1 MAAPELVRPS
11 GGTRRLRLRRW
22 WVRAGFTALFVVAF
36 ALGVWGFAVY
46 RTDPDFAWG
55 TTAWDVVYYSVQ
67 LFVLGAEAT
76 NDGGDLPWQL
86 QAARFLAP
94 VATGY
99 AVFEA
104 VRSLFADQ
112 FALVRTRRMRGHAVV
127 VGRTPAA
134 DVIAE
139 ALAAR
144 GTLVVRTVTGSEE
157 ALRDAGIAGAA
168 VLYACDAE
176 DDEPG
181 TNVLTVAV
189 ASRVDR
195 DPDLP
200 VLRLNAHV
208 RDPELALALQA
219 RHLSHPQPGV
229 DFFTLDE
236 LVARALAR
244 RDIDVARGDAP
255 HVAVTGHGVF
265 GRALV
270 VALARLRHVEIA
282 SGGEPLT
289 VTLVGPGAR
298 EAARALRARWPAV
311 RAACRLV
318 PVTTFADVRSV
329 GTPDRVYVCHD
340 DDGEALR
347 EALRDSDLWRAA
359 DGPVVLRLNRL
370 AGLDALFGVHDGAIL
385 DDLDGRLD
393 IVRPGPLLRRATAP
407 GALVHD
413 DVYDLMAVSAHLT
426 YLRNQRSRGVEWGSS
441 PAMVP
446 WTELSADLRAANRA
460 QVRAV
465 PDRLRQMGC
474 TVAPARG
481 TEHGRI
487 PEPVVDARA
496 VDEHDRWTAE
506 KEAAGWT
513 YGPVRDDARRVHP
526 DLRPWSELS
535 EADREKD
542 RAAIRAI
549 PVILADFGLHVVPLD
564 GDAGWESDGEPEP
577 DPRGVVRGWRMFGRG
592 RAEPGTTRPRPE
604 S

>member
-1 MAAPELVRPS
+1 MESHRLGLFARPVRSRKMFRSGTPSRRSKSRSCAWNAGANSPSESRLYDRKASYPSAPGSPCARAAGISERALRSVILASAALRRHECVVSPQVVTVVTFVGKCTAGTRRREMAAPELVRPS

-195 DPDLP
+195 APDLP

-229 DFFTLDE
+229 DF
-236 LVARALAR
+236 
-244 RDIDVARGDAP
+244 
-255 HVAVTGHGVF
+255 
-265 GRALV
+265 
-270 VALARLRHVEIA
+270 
-282 SGGEPLT
+282 
-289 VTLVGPGAR
+289 
-298 EAARALRARWPAV
+298 
-311 RAACRLV
+311 
-318 PVTTFADVRSV
+318 
-329 GTPDRVYVCHD
+329 
-340 DDGEALR
+340 
-347 EALRDSDLWRAA
+347 
-359 DGPVVLRLNRL
+359 
-370 AGLDALFGVHDGAIL
+370 
-385 DDLDGRLD
+385 
-393 IVRPGPLLRRATAP
+393 
-407 GALVHD
+407 
-413 DVYDLMAVSAHLT
+413 
-426 YLRNQRSRGVEWGSS
+426 
-441 PAMVP
+441 
-446 WTELSADLRAANRA
+446 
-460 QVRAV
+460 
-465 PDRLRQMGC
+465 
-474 TVAPARG
+474 
-481 TEHGRI
+481 
-487 PEPVVDARA
+487 
-496 VDEHDRWTAE
+496 
-506 KEAAGWT
+506 
-513 YGPVRDDARRVHP
+513 
-526 DLRPWSELS
+526 
-535 EADREKD
+535 
-542 RAAIRAI
+542 
-549 PVILADFGLHVVPLD
+549 
-564 GDAGWESDGEPEP
+564 
-577 DPRGVVRGWRMFGRG
+577 
-592 RAEPGTTRPRPE
+592 
-604 S
+604 

>member
-1 MAAPELVRPS
+1 MAAPELVRPDA
-11 GGTRRLRLRRW
+11 GTRRLRLRRS

-36 ALGVWGFAVY
+36 ALGVWGFARY

-112 FALVRTRRMRGHAVV
+112 FVLVRTRRMRGHAVV

-144 GTLVVRTVTGSEE
+144 GALVVRTAAGSEE
-157 ALRDAGIAGAA
+157 ALRDAGISGAA
-168 VLYACDAE
+168 VLYACEAE

-181 TNVLTVAV
+181 VNVLTVAV
-189 ASRVDR
+189 ARRVDR
-195 DPDLP
+195 TPDLP
-200 VLRLNAHV
+200 HLRLNAHV

-244 RDIDVARGDAP
+244 RDLAVVRGDAP
-255 HVAVTGHGVF
+255 HVAVVGHGVF

-270 VALARLRHVEIA
+270 VALARLRNVEIA

-318 PVTTFADVRSV
+318 PVATFADVRSV
-329 GTPDRVYVCHD
+329 GTADRVYVCHD
-340 DDGEALR
+340 DDGDALR
-347 EALRDSDLWRAA
+347 EALRDSDLWRAT

-393 IVRPGPLLRRATAP
+393 VVRPGTLLRRATAP
-407 GALVHD
+407 GTLVHD

-446 WTELSADLRAANRA
+446 WTELSDDLRAANRA
-460 QVRAV
+460 QVRAI

-564 GDAGWESDGEPEP
+564 GDAGWEADGEPVP

-592 RAEPGTTRPRPE
+592 RSEPAGE
-604 S
+604 A

>member
-1 MAAPELVRPS
+1 MAAPELMAPR
-11 GGTRRLRLRRW
+11 GGSRRLRVRRS
-22 WVRAGFTALFVVAF
+22 WVRASFVVLFGVAF
-36 ALGVWGFAVY
+36 GLGLWGFWIY
-46 RTDPDFAWG
+46 RTSPDFAWG

-76 NDGGDLPWQL
+76 NEGGDLPWQL
-86 QAARFLAP
+86 QTARFLAP

-112 FALVRTRRMRGHAVV
+112 FVLMRTRRMRGHAIV

-134 DVIAE
+134 GVIAE

-144 GTLVVRTVTGSEE
+144 GALVARTAAGDAES
-157 ALRDAGIAGAA
+157 LRNAGMSGAA
-168 VLYACDAE
+168 VLYACEGE

-181 TNVLTVAV
+181 VNVLTVAV
-189 ASRVDR
+189 ANRADR

-200 VLRLNAHV
+200 GLRLNAHV
-208 RDPELALALQA
+208 SDPELALALQA

-229 DFFTLDE
+229 DFFTLGE
-236 LVARALAR
+236 LVARSLAR
-244 RDIDVARGDAP
+244 RDHVLARGAAP
-255 HVAVTGHGVF
+255 HVAVVGHGTF

-270 VALARLRHVEIA
+270 VAFARLRSVEIA

-289 VTLVGPGAR
+289 VTLVGPGAQ

-318 PVTTFADVRSV
+318 PVETFADVRAP
-329 GTPDRVYVCHD
+329 GAPQRVYVCHD
-340 DDGEALR
+340 DDGDALR
-347 EALRDSDLWRAA
+347 NALRDSDLWRAGEGA
-359 DGPVVLRLNRL
+359 VVLRLNRL
-370 AGLDALFGVHDGAIL
+370 AGLGGLFGTHDGAIL
-385 DDLDGRLD
+385 DDLGGRLD
-393 IVRPGPLLRRATAP
+393 VVEPGTLLRKATAP

-426 YLRNQRSRGVEWGSS
+426 YLRNQRARGVAWQST
-441 PAMVP
+441 PAMVS
-446 WTELSADLRAANRA
+446 WADLSEDLRAANRA
-460 QVRAV
+460 QVRAI

-474 TVAPARG
+474 TVAPASDA
-481 TEHGRI
+481 EHGRI

-496 VDEHDRWTAE
+496 VDEHERWMAD
-506 KEAAGWT
+506 KLAAGWT
-513 YGPVRDDARRVHP
+513 YGPERDDVRRLHP
-526 DLRPWSELS
+526 DLRPWDDLS
-535 EADREKD
+535 EPDREKD

-564 GDAGWESDGEPEP
+564 DDAGFEAADVAVP

-592 RAEPGTTRPRPE
+592 RAEQPSEG
-604 S
+604 

>member
-1 MAAPELVRPS
+1 
-11 GGTRRLRLRRW
+11 
-22 WVRAGFTALFVVAF
+22 
-36 ALGVWGFAVY
+36 
-46 RTDPDFAWG
+46 
-55 TTAWDVVYYSVQ
+55 Q

-255 HVAVTGHGVF
+255 HVAVTGHGGFGRALGGALARLRHGGIAPGGEPRPRRLGGPGAPEAARGLRARALDVAGGAAPHVAVTGHGVF

-318 PVTTFADVRSV
+318 PVTTFADVR
-329 GTPDRVYVCHD
+329 
-340 DDGEALR
+340 
-347 EALRDSDLWRAA
+347 
-359 DGPVVLRLNRL
+359 
-370 AGLDALFGVHDGAIL
+370 
-385 DDLDGRLD
+385 
-393 IVRPGPLLRRATAP
+393 
-407 GALVHD
+407 
-413 DVYDLMAVSAHLT
+413 
-426 YLRNQRSRGVEWGSS
+426 
-441 PAMVP
+441 
-446 WTELSADLRAANRA
+446 
-460 QVRAV
+460 
-465 PDRLRQMGC
+465 
-474 TVAPARG
+474 
-481 TEHGRI
+481 
-487 PEPVVDARA
+487 
-496 VDEHDRWTAE
+496 
-506 KEAAGWT
+506 
-513 YGPVRDDARRVHP
+513 
-526 DLRPWSELS
+526 
-535 EADREKD
+535 
-542 RAAIRAI
+542 
-549 PVILADFGLHVVPLD
+549 
-564 GDAGWESDGEPEP
+564 
-577 DPRGVVRGWRMFGRG
+577 
-592 RAEPGTTRPRPE
+592 
-604 S
+604 

>member
-11 GGTRRLRLRRW
+11 GGTRRLRMRRS
-22 WVRAGFTALFVVAF
+22 WVRAGFTGLFGVAF
-36 ALGVWGFAVY
+36 GLGLWGFAVY
-46 RTDPDFAWG
+46 RTDPGFAWG
-55 TTAWDVVYYSVQ
+55 TTGWDVVYYSVQ

-112 FALVRTRRMRGHAVV
+112 FALMRTRRMRGHAIV

-134 DVIAE
+134 DLIAE

-144 GTLVVRTVTGSEE
+144 GALVVRTATGDADS
-157 ALRDAGIAGAA
+157 LRDAGVAGAA
-168 VLYACDAE
+168 VLYACEAE

-181 TNVLTVAV
+181 VNVLTVAV
-189 ASRVDR
+189 ANRVDR
-195 DPDLP
+195 NPDLP
-200 VLRLNAHV
+200 GLRLNAHV
-208 RDPELALALQA
+208 SDPELALALQA

-229 DFFTLDE
+229 DFFTLGE
-236 LVARALAR
+236 LVARSLAR
-244 RDIDVARGDAP
+244 RDRLVVRGDAP
-255 HVAVTGHGVF
+255 HVSVVGHGTF

-270 VALARLRHVEIA
+270 VAFARLRSVEIA

-289 VTLVGPGAR
+289 VTLVGPGAHD
-298 EAARALRARWPAV
+298 AARALHARWPAV

-318 PVTTFADVRSV
+318 PVETFADVRAIGV
-329 GTPDRVYVCHD
+329 PARIYVCHD
-340 DDGEALR
+340 DDGDALR
-347 EALRDSDLWRAA
+347 EALRDSDLWRASEGA
-359 DGPVVLRLNRL
+359 VVLRLNRL
-370 AGLDALFGVHDGAIL
+370 AGLGGLFGTHDGAIL
-385 DDLDGRLD
+385 DDLGGRLD
-393 IVRPGPLLRRATAP
+393 VVEPGTLLRRATAP

-426 YLRNQRSRGVEWGSS
+426 YLRNQRAAGVAWEST
-441 PAMVP
+441 PAMVS
-446 WTELSADLRAANRA
+446 WAELSDDLRAANRA
-460 QVRAV
+460 QVRAI

-506 KEAAGWT
+506 KVAAGWT
-513 YGPVRDDARRVHP
+513 YGPQRDDARRLHP
-526 DLRPWSELS
+526 DLRPWDELS

-564 GDAGWESDGEPEP
+564 GDAGWEADGAPVP

-592 RAEPGTTRPRPE
+592 RAGQPGE
-604 S
+604 G